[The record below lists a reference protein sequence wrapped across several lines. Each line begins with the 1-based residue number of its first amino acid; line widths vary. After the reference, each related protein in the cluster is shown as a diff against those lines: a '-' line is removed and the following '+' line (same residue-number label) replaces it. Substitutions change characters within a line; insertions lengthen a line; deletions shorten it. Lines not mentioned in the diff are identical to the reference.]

1 MVVQTHE
8 AAHTERC
15 VRCTSHSAPRRHARR
30 RTRSNARQYAQRRA
44 GGSAHTC
51 ARGSAHVHAWRCPR
65 CNARMHAHAEE
76 CMHARTRVWQCTPEQ
91 AATLPVPHACR
102 METPPPQHT
111 RTVVCTRQRTRVH
124 TCARAHAPSC
134 LAHTADTRHD
144 GQSERCTGAHVH
156 SRAHTYVLVHAHT
169 RAHTRSQMHSL
180 LYTHTHTLTLT
191 HAPPPRRDNEQ
202 PQRAAER
209 AAPPCT
215 RSRRTLA
222 CSLART
228 RATAPRAPVT
238 GPWWPRRPRRAQAL
252 AGPAA
257 QKCPF

>member
-102 METPPPQHT
+102 METPPPAHAHCGVHT
-111 RTVVCTRQRTRVH
+111 ATHTCAHVCTRTRPQLPCTHCRHTPRWAERAMHGSTRALARTH
-124 TCARAHAPSC
+124 LCTCARSHAC
-134 LAHTADTRHD
+134 
-144 GQSERCTGAHVH
+144 
-156 SRAHTYVLVHAHT
+156 
-169 RAHTRSQMHSL
+169 
-180 LYTHTHTLTLT
+180 THTLTDALT
-191 HAPPPRRDNEQ
+191 LVHSHSHAHTHSRPPPRRDNEQ